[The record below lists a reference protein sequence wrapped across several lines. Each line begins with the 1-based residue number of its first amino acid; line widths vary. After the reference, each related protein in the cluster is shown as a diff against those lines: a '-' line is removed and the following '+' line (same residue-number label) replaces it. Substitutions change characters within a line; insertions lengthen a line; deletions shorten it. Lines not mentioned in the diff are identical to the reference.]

1 MRLIWV
7 GLLFLVFISIIS
19 TDQGQSVFTNFKEK
33 ASEVKRY
40 VDNIAGY
47 ENNDEITEKQVG
59 FDILNE
65 EGSVKELEDP
75 FGTKETQNEFQL
87 PIELLAKL
95 SMEDMF
101 DYVNKLQQEL
111 PEEEIEKL
119 QELITDW
126 FSNEDK

>member
-19 TDQGQSVFTNFKEK
+19 TGQGQSVFTNFKEK
-33 ASEVKRY
+33 ASEVKSY

-47 ENNDEITEKQVG
+47 ENSDKIKEKQVG

-75 FGTKETQNEFQL
+75 FGNKNSHDEFQL
-87 PIELLAKL
+87 PIELLSTL
-95 SMEDMF
+95 SIEDMF

-126 FSNEDK
+126 FSYENN